1 MFSLARSSPTGQ
13 KGKFSYN
20 TCTGSMCVA
29 AVDGTTPLTGQ
40 ETGQLFDIA
49 VVLNVT
55 SGGAHI
61 GVHVGEGQQLAAL
74 VSVIEVHLQQALI
87 RGEVSEKAGL
97 DVVCAVHLTHID
109 EGREG
114 VDLLPDV
121 ASTKHVTRVARPTSR
136 RRAEERD
143 ALLGARAEARIVP
156 GNLRPD
162 VWSVFH
168 ARVYLSGACKSCT
181 RGVTSMGK
189 QGSVCSQLFS
199 QSMPLLKERMTGE

>member
-1 MFSLARSSPTGQ
+1 
-13 KGKFSYN
+13 
-20 TCTGSMCVA
+20 MCVA
-29 AVDGTTPLTGQ
+29 AVDVATPLTGQ
-40 ETGQLFDIA
+40 ETGHLFGIA

-61 GVHVGEGQQLAAL
+61 GVHVGEGQQLTAV
-74 VSVIEVHLQQALI
+74 VSVVGVHLQQAHI

-121 ASTKHVTRVARPTSR
+121 ACTKHVAHVARPTSR
-136 RRAEERD
+136 RRTEERD
-143 ALLGARAEARIVP
+143 ALLGVPAEARIVP

-162 VWSVFH
+162 RECFSCSG
-168 ARVYLSGACKSCT
+168 LSF
-181 RGVTSMGK
+181 RYV
-189 QGSVCSQLFS
+189 
-199 QSMPLLKERMTGE
+199 